1 MSEIVEKEI
10 IIEENIYEVRGVQVM
25 FDADIA
31 KLYQVETKRIN
42 EAVKNN
48 PEKFSERFCFRISEN
63 EYRTL
68 RSKISTSKGG
78 SRKGHTV
85 FTEQGI
91 YMLATILKSKVAT
104 EVSIAIMDAFVK
116 MRHYIDVSQKGLAY
130 KFLLLQ
136 DKVDE
141 NTKKINELFD
151 RFDPKDIIKECVLFE
166 NNIYDAYSFLL
177 DIFKR
182 ATEEII
188 IIDNYASKEL
198 LDIVKKYDKR
208 IIIVSKNIDDI
219 LIKKYKSQYSNVTF
233 IQNDKFHDRFII
245 LDRLELFSCGAS
257 LKDLGSKCFAVNRMF
272 NDEFLVKILE
282 ILNL

>member
-1 MSEIVEKEI
+1 
-10 IIEENIYEVRGVQVM
+10 M

-48 PEKFSERFCFRISEN
+48 PEKFPERFSFVLSHEEVRI
-63 EYRTL
+63 L
-68 RSKISTSKGG
+68 RSKISTLEITGQGKYSKYS
-78 SRKGHTV
+78 SRV

-104 EVSIAIMDAFVK
+104 KVSIAIMDAFVK

-151 RFDPKDIIKECVLFE
+151 RFDSKDIIKECVLFE

-182 ATEEII
+182 ATE
-188 IIDNYASKEL
+188 
-198 LDIVKKYDKR
+198 
-208 IIIVSKNIDDI
+208 
-219 LIKKYKSQYSNVTF
+219 
-233 IQNDKFHDRFII
+233 
-245 LDRLELFSCGAS
+245 
-257 LKDLGSKCFAVNRMF
+257 
-272 NDEFLVKILE
+272 
-282 ILNL
+282 

>member
-1 MSEIVEKEI
+1 M

-48 PEKFSERFCFRISEN
+48 PEKFPERFSFVLSHEEARI
-63 EYRTL
+63 L
-68 RSKISTSKGG
+68 RSKISTLEITGQGKYSKYS
-78 SRKGHTV
+78 SRV

-104 EVSIAIMDAFVK
+104 KVSIAIMDAFVK

-136 DKVDE
+136 DKVDK

-151 RFDPKDIIKECVLFE
+151 RFDSKDIIKECVLFE

-182 ATEEII
+182 ATE
-188 IIDNYASKEL
+188 
-198 LDIVKKYDKR
+198 
-208 IIIVSKNIDDI
+208 
-219 LIKKYKSQYSNVTF
+219 
-233 IQNDKFHDRFII
+233 
-245 LDRLELFSCGAS
+245 
-257 LKDLGSKCFAVNRMF
+257 
-272 NDEFLVKILE
+272 
-282 ILNL
+282 